1 MSADRNQKR
10 QRRRRRSTLVSV
22 LNGLLTLLVLGM
34 IAVGGIFFWGAS
46 EFYSAGP
53 VAEERVFNVPD
64 GARLS
69 EVAGLLEGQGFVSN
83 KYVFQAGTW
92 ALRKQTAIKAGDFVI
107 KPNSSMADIIRELTE
122 GKPLILD
129 IDVPEGWTSWQVADI
144 LSQHPDLTGEAVATP
159 EEGSILPGSYD
170 YKRGMPRAEV
180 LAKMQAAMAEKVAA
194 VFAACDPSVCGP
206 DGVVR
211 SPAELVTLASIVE
224 RETGVASERPQ
235 VAAVFVNRLKKGMRL
250 QSDPTIIY
258 GVTNGVG
265 RLDRPIRRSEIE
277 AKTDYNTYQIDGLP
291 VGPIANPG
299 IEALEAVAH
308 PAATQDLYF
317 VARTADPKD
326 GHLFAADYDEHRKN
340 VAAYRKASAEAGAE
354 AAKEALEA
362 TEAAKDDPSAA
373 APGDAEPAAAGEDS
387 PQ

>member
-1 MSADRNQKR
+1 MSADRNEK
-10 QRRRRRSTLVSV
+10 RRRRRPSTLVSI
-22 LNGLLTLLVLGM
+22 LNGLLTLLVLGL
-34 IAVGGIFFWGAS
+34 IVVGGIFFWGAN
-46 EFYSAGP
+46 EFYAAGP
-53 VAEERVFNVPD
+53 VAEEKVFNVPD
-64 GARLS
+64 GARLG
-69 EVAGLLEGQGFVSN
+69 EVAGLLEGQGFVTN

-107 KPNSSMADIIRELTE
+107 KANSSMSDIIRELTE

-129 IDVPEGWTSWQVADI
+129 VDVPEGWTSWQVADA
-144 LSQHPDLTGEAVATP
+144 LSQHPDLTGGAVATP
-159 EEGSILPGSYD
+159 EEGTILPGSYD

-194 VFAACDPSVCGP
+194 VFASCDPTVCGEN
-206 DGVVR
+206 GVVR

-235 VAAVFVNRLKKGMRL
+235 VAAVFINRLKKGMRL

-258 GVTNGVG
+258 GVTKGVG
-265 RLDRPIRRSEIE
+265 RLDRPIRKSEIE

-299 IEALEAVAH
+299 IDALEAVAH
-308 PAATQDLYF
+308 PAATKDLYF
-317 VARTADPKD
+317 VAKTTDPKD
-326 GHLFAADYDEHRKN
+326 GHLFAATYDDHRKN
-340 VAAYRKASAEAGAE
+340 VAAYRKATAEAETE

-362 TEAAKDDPSAA
+362 EEAAKDDPAA
-373 APGDAEPAAAGEDS
+373 ATEPS